1 MSKVNW
7 IVYRRNSKVFR
18 STELIMYILISR
30 VQFMAVRKESEWHS
44 QVYLLVRHT

>member
-18 STELIMYILISR
+18 SDISVLSVPLTIKKARELLSTIPTEKPLYIKP
-30 VQFMAVRKESEWHS
+30 A
-44 QVYLLVRHT
+44 

>member
-18 STELIMYILISR
+18 SDISVLSLPLTIKKARKLLYTITTEKSLYIKP
-30 VQFMAVRKESEWHS
+30 A
-44 QVYLLVRHT
+44 